1 MRNPF
6 AATRALLDALPAYA
20 GAGSRGPFAIDLP
33 RAERLELPLWLVLLF
48 VVAYILPGLVGHDPW
63 KQDEAYVFGG
73 VLDMLKDGDWVVVKV
88 GGVPFMEKP
97 PLYHWIAAMTATIF
111 SPWLP
116 LHDAARLAS
125 AVFVS
130 VAVAAVALAANLLW
144 GRGHGRI
151 GALMMLGALGLL
163 TNAQMMLTDLPL
175 MAGFALAIAGF
186 AGCHERRPWGGVLL
200 GIGVGVGFLGK
211 GLFAPAVIAAAA
223 LALPLLF

>member
-97 PLYHWIAAMTATIF
+97 PLFHWIAALTASAF

-116 LHDAARLAS
+116 LHDGARLAS
-125 AVFVS
+125 GFFLAI
-130 VAVAAVALAANLLW
+130 AVAAVGAASHLPC
-144 GRGHGRI
+144 GRHLGRV
-151 GALMMLGALGLL
+151 GALLMLS
-163 TNAQMMLTDLPL
+163 P
-175 MAGFALAIAGF
+175 I
-186 AGCHERRPWGGVLL
+186 R
-200 GIGVGVGFLGK
+200 
-211 GLFAPAVIAAAA
+211 
-223 LALPLLF
+223 